1 MRLLGGEQGS
11 GQFRAIALL
20 WALLLC
26 RHSGREEVVLGVPH
40 FGRGADARLADIVG
54 YFVTMLPLRLDLPRG
69 RSWGALSEHVG
80 SAVQAAMQNTD
91 VPFAA
96 IVDRCL
102 PNLPRDPSRNSV
114 FQTIFSWN
122 DLQVGAASYT
132 MGERVEAE
140 DITLCS
146 RQAKVDLSLI
156 AQPSAD
162 GSVHCTLN
170 FNTALF
176 DLSTAERIV
185 GRLVTLAEA
194 VVSEPGVDAWASSL
208 ATKFND

>member
-1 MRLLGGEQGS
+1 M
-11 GQFRAIALL
+11 
-20 WALLLC
+20 
-26 RHSGREEVVLGVPH
+26 LGVPH

-69 RSWGALSEHVG
+69 RSWGALSEHVA

-96 IVDRCL
+96 IVERCL

-114 FQTIFSWN
+114 FQTMVTWN

-132 MGERVEAE
+132 MGERVETE
-140 DITLCS
+140 EITLCS
-146 RQAKVDLSLI
+146 RTAKVDLSLT
-156 AQPSAD
+156 AQPTAD
-162 GSVHCTLN
+162 GSVHCTLE

-176 DLSTAERIV
+176 DRSTAERIL
-185 GRLVTLAEA
+185 GRLVALAEGIVA
-194 VVSEPGVDAWASSL
+194 QPGVDAWAISL
-208 ATKFND
+208 ATKSNY